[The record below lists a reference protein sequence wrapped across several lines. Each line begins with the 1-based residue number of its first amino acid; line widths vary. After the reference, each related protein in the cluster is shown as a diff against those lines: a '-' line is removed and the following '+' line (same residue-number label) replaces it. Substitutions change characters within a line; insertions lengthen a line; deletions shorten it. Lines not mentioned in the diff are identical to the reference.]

1 MKQSKPTPP
10 RKPDGPSIFSLLG
23 PYRHWIAGMVVL
35 TILAN
40 SLNLAVPKI
49 MAGIIERYD
58 QPGFALSTVLLEFFG
73 IAAGIFVLTYLQN
86 IVQTV
91 AAERIARDLRTRLV
105 AKISVQDHAY
115 IQQVTPAKLL
125 TNLTSDVDSIKMFV
139 SQAIAAIIS
148 SLFLIIGAG
157 ILLLLI
163 DWKLGLAV
171 LAILPIIGGTF
182 AKSDTA
188 KELQKRGAFIGANG
202 QSGVKGAAAEAVRRI
217 NQLLGIKG

>member
-1 MKQSKPTPP
+1 MKQSKPKSPT
-10 RKPDGPSIFSLLG
+10 KPAGPSIFSLLG
-23 PYRHWIAGMVVL
+23 PYRHWIAAMVVL

-49 MAGIIERYD
+49 MARIIDQYA
-58 QPGFALSTVLLEFFG
+58 QPGFVLSTVLFTFLL
-73 IAAGIFVLTYLQN
+73 IAAGIFILTYFQN
-86 IVQTV
+86 VVQTI

-115 IQQVTPAKLL
+115 IQNVTPAKLL

-139 SQAIAAIIS
+139 SQAIASIIS

-157 ILLLLI
+157 ILLLMI

-171 LAILPIIGGTF
+171 LAILPVIGGTF
-182 AKSDTA
+182 AVVLRK
-188 KELQKRGAFIGANG
+188 
-202 QSGVKGAAAEAVRRI
+202 
-217 NQLLGIKG
+217 